1 MFFFF
6 INIKILEIYPYKI
19 FSIFFVLIKLKCIIF
34 FCLEQGLKIQTY
46 LNVFFT
52 SVTCI
57 NVKNVMFILVIYI
70 INVKVIMIGLDLPKL
85 NSGKKKIHFNLTRTK
100 NVLKILEIQIL
111 IICIFIYKDE
121 KSILIIN

>member
-1 MFFFF
+1 MYYF
-6 INIKILEIYPYKI
+6 
-19 FSIFFVLIKLKCIIF
+19 F
-34 FCLEQGLKIQTY
+34 FCLEQGSKIQTY

-52 SVTCI
+52 SVTYI

-70 INVKVIMIGLDLPKL
+70 INVKVIIIGLDLPKL
-85 NSGKKKIHFNLTRTK
+85 SSGKKKIHFNLIRTK